1 MTNMLFLKSNMLIIF
16 IKFKKKIKKNNF
28 LVFFLRHIGLIG
40 KKRLKTIN
48 LFKILKLSIFSIY
61 LYFLDNYYKQK
72 FLKYEN
78 I

>member
-1 MTNMLFLKSNMLIIF
+1 MLIIF

-28 LVFFLRHIGLIG
+28 WFFFLRHIGLIG